1 MERLE
6 MKTPAP
12 LKHIEEKI
20 RKQRMMMK
28 EKKEEKEDEQE
39 IVS

>member
-1 MERLE
+1 
-6 MKTPAP
+6 MKTLGP

-20 RKQRMMMK
+20 RKQRMMM